1 MNDNYGIGGNEV
13 KLDANE
19 AIVEISHNR
28 TLFAEKL
35 TQQTPVKPEI
45 VQGLTSVE
53 DVFENYKPAVPV
65 TFHDADGR
73 TVPEMLQFRNLGD
86 FGVKGITA
94 QSPFLDDLAA
104 EKEQFL
110 KIMKHLKTNKIL
122 KTALA
127 DPSAR
132 QALLNAIRGM
142 LKDLDA
148 NK

>member
-45 VQGLTSVE
+45 VQGLQTVE
-53 DVFENYKPAVPV
+53 EVFENYKPSVSML
-65 TFHDADGR
+65 FHDAEGR
-73 TVPEMLQFRNLGD
+73 TVPENLEFHNLGD
-86 FGVKGITA
+86 FGIKGITA
-94 QSPFLDDLAA
+94 QSKFLNNLAA
-104 EKEQFL
+104 EKEQYL
-110 KIMKHLKTNKIL
+110 KIMKHLKTNKVL
-122 KTALA
+122 KSALA
-127 DPSAR
+127 DPAAR
-132 QALLNAIRGM
+132 QALLASVKS
-142 LKDLDA
+142 LLADL

>member
-19 AIVEISHNR
+19 AIIEISHNR

-45 VQGLTSVE
+45 VQGLTTVE
-53 DVFENYKPAVPV
+53 DVFENYKPSVNML
-65 TFHDADGR
+65 FHDAEGR
-73 TVPEMLQFRNLGD
+73 TVPEKLEFHNLGD

-94 QSPFLDDLAA
+94 QSNFLDNLST
-104 EKEQFL
+104 EKEQYL
-110 KIMKHLKTNKIL
+110 KIMKHLKTNKVL
-122 KTALA
+122 KSALA
-127 DPSAR
+127 DPAAR
-132 QALLNAIRGM
+132 QALLTSVKA
-142 LKDLDA
+142 LLADLNN

>member
-19 AIVEISHNR
+19 AIIEISHNR

-53 DVFENYKPAVPV
+53 DVFENYKPSVPV
-65 TFHDADGR
+65 TFHDAEGR
-73 TVPEMLQFRNLGD
+73 TVPEMLRFHNLGD

-132 QALLNAIRGM
+132 QALLGAIRGM

>member
-1 MNDNYGIGGNEV
+1 MNDNYGIGGTEV

-53 DVFENYKPAVPV
+53 DVFEHYKPTVNMLY
-65 TFHDADGR
+65 HDADGR
-73 TVPEMLQFRNLGD
+73 TIPENLEFHNLGD

-94 QSPFLDDLAA
+94 QSKFLNDLST
-104 EKEQFL
+104 EKEQYL
-110 KIMKHLKTNKIL
+110 RIMKHLKTNKIL
-122 KTALA
+122 KAALA

-132 QALLNAIRGM
+132 EALLGSIRELLAD
-142 LKDLDA
+142 LK
-148 NK
+148 K

>member
-1 MNDNYGIGGNEV
+1 MNDNYGIGGTEV

-53 DVFENYKPAVPV
+53 DVFENYKPKVNML
-65 TFHDADGR
+65 FHDAEGR
-73 TVPEMLQFRNLGD
+73 TIPENLEFHNLGD
-86 FGVKGITA
+86 FGIKGITA
-94 QSPFLDDLAA
+94 QSKFLNDLAT
-104 EKEQFL
+104 EKEQYL
-110 KIMKHLKTNKIL
+110 RIMKHLKTNKIL
-122 KTALA
+122 KAALA

-132 QALLNAIRGM
+132 EALLGSIRALLAD
-142 LKDLDA
+142 LK
-148 NK
+148 K

>member
-1 MNDNYGIGGNEV
+1 MNDNYGIGGTEV

-45 VQGLTSVE
+45 VQGLTTVE
-53 DVFENYKPAVPV
+53 DVFEHYKPTVNMLY
-65 TFHDADGR
+65 HDADGR
-73 TVPEMLQFRNLGD
+73 TIPENLEFHNLGD

-94 QSPFLDDLAA
+94 QSKFLNDLST
-104 EKEQFL
+104 EKEQYL
-110 KIMKHLKTNKIL
+110 RIMKHLKTNKIL
-122 KTALA
+122 KAALA

-132 QALLNAIRGM
+132 EALLGSIRQLLAD
-142 LKDLDA
+142 LK
-148 NK
+148 K

>member
-13 KLDANE
+13 RLDANE

-45 VQGLTSVE
+45 VQGLTTVE
-53 DVFENYKPAVPV
+53 DVFENYKPSVNML
-65 TFHDADGR
+65 FHDAEGR
-73 TVPEMLQFRNLGD
+73 TVPENLEFHNLGD

-94 QSPFLDDLAA
+94 QSDFLNNLST
-104 EKEQFL
+104 EKEQYL

-122 KTALA
+122 KSALA
-127 DPSAR
+127 DPAAR
-132 QALLNAIRGM
+132 QALLTSIKS
-142 LKDLDA
+142 LLTDLN

>member
-13 KLDANE
+13 RLDANE
-19 AIVEISHNR
+19 AIIEISHNR

-53 DVFENYKPAVPV
+53 DVFENYKPSVSML
-65 TFHDADGR
+65 FHDAEGR
-73 TVPEMLQFRNLGD
+73 TVPENLEFHNLGD

-94 QSPFLDDLAA
+94 QSDFLNNLST
-104 EKEQFL
+104 EKEQYL

-122 KTALA
+122 KSALA
-127 DPSAR
+127 DPAAR
-132 QALLNAIRGM
+132 QALLTSVKSLLAD
-142 LKDLDA
+142 LKN